1 MWAVIAVLAL
11 VFALASA
18 SLSTVVFLGLS
29 RKLELKDVSKALEQ
43 SSAEQSANYARSIR
57 AIQTEWEDIYQK
69 FTRLTGRV
77 EKAKG
82 LDSSAKET
90 TTPVEAAPM
99 RRADILKKYR
109 EVHQ

>member
-1 MWAVIAVLAL
+1 MWAVIAVLGL

-18 SLSTVVFLGLS
+18 SLSIVVFLGLS
-29 RKLELKDVSKALEQ
+29 RKLEQKDISKALEK
-43 SSAEQSANYARSIR
+43 SCEEQSANYARSIR

-82 LDSSAKET
+82 LDSSASTSPPPAEVQPT
-90 TTPVEAAPM
+90 TRAA
-99 RRADILKKYR
+99 ILRKFR